1 MKNLVSFICLLPL
14 LLVSGCSEEEVL
26 KNDSTSASGEGRTFT
41 TSFENGDSRTYL
53 EDGLYSRWTE
63 DDRVSLF
70 DGNSLNRQYRFDG
83 KTGATGGTF
92 SIVP

>member
-1 MKNLVSFICLLPL
+1 MKNLVSFIFLLS
-14 LLVSGCSEEEVL
+14 LLVVGCSEEEML
-26 KNDSTSASGEGRTFT
+26 QNGTSASGEGRTFT